1 MKAARLIASGQ
12 PVPDDDA
19 LLARVANGDSQA
31 LDLLYERYARL
42 VYSLALRILNDGDLA
57 EDIVQETF
65 WRVWRR
71 SETFRTGR
79 GSVVGWISGIA
90 RNLSIDE
97 LRRQRTRPNEV
108 RDTEANPVL
117 REMVDGRMDVVGVAL
132 ENERRR
138 LIAAALQQMTPEQRQ
153 AIELAYFGGLSQ
165 SEIAERLHSPIG
177 TIKTRIRS
185 GLRKLREILT
195 AQHLGA
201 DDLTE

>member
-1 MKAARLIASGQ
+1 MKAARQIASGQ
-12 PVPDDDA
+12 PTPDDEA
-19 LLARVANGDSQA
+19 LLARIAKRDSQA
-31 LDLLYERYARL
+31 LALLYERYARL
-42 VYSLALRILNDGDLA
+42 VYSLARRILGNAELA

-71 SETFRTGR
+71 SETYRTGR

-97 LRRQRTRPNEV
+97 LRRQRARPSEV
-108 RDTEANPVL
+108 YDTEASPVL
-117 REMVDGRMDVVGVAL
+117 RDMVDGSTDVVAAAL
-132 ENERRR
+132 EDERRR
-138 LIAAALQQMTPEQRQ
+138 LIEAALSQMTAEQRQ

-185 GLRKLREILT
+185 GLRKLREILA
-195 AQHLGA
+195 AQQFGA
-201 DDLTE
+201 EDLIE

>member
-12 PVPDDDA
+12 SVPDDEA
-19 LLARVANGDSQA
+19 LLARITERDSQA
-31 LDLLYERYARL
+31 LALLYERYARL
-42 VYSLALRILNDGDLA
+42 VYSLALRMLNNVELA

-71 SETFRTGR
+71 SETYRTGR

-97 LRRQRTRPNEV
+97 LRRQRARPSEV
-108 RDTEANPVL
+108 HDTEANPVL
-117 REMVDGRMDVVGVAL
+117 RDMVDGRMDVVGVAL
-132 ENERRR
+132 ESERRR
-138 LIAAALQQMTPEQRQ
+138 LIQAALQQMTPEQRQ

-165 SEIAERLHSPIG
+165 SEIAERLQSPIG

-185 GLRKLREILT
+185 GLRKLREILA
-195 AQHLGA
+195 AQQLGA
-201 DDLTE
+201 EDLTE

>member
-1 MKAARLIASGQ
+1 MKAARLIASSQ
-12 PVPDDDA
+12 PVPDDEA
-19 LLARVANGDSQA
+19 LLARVAKSDSQA
-31 LDLLYERYARL
+31 LALLYERYARL
-42 VYSLALRILNDGDLA
+42 VYSLALRILNNGELA

-138 LIAAALQQMTPEQRQ
+138 LIAAALQQMTAEQRQ

-185 GLRKLREILT
+185 GLRKLHEILT
-195 AQHLGA
+195 AQQLGV

>member
-1 MKAARLIASGQ
+1 MKAVRPIASSQ
-12 PVPDDDA
+12 PALDDEA
-19 LLARVANGDSQA
+19 LLARIASSDSQA
-31 LDLLYERYARL
+31 LALLYERYARL
-42 VYSLALRILNDGDLA
+42 VYSLALRILGSGELA

-71 SETFRTGR
+71 SATYRAGR

-97 LRRQRTRPNEV
+97 LRRQRARPSEV
-108 RDTEANPVL
+108 YDTETNPVL
-117 REMVDGRMDVVGVAL
+117 RNIVDGRMDVAGVAL
-132 ENERRR
+132 ESERRR
-138 LIAAALQQMTPEQRQ
+138 LIAAALQQMTAEQRQ

-185 GLRKLREILT
+185 GLRRLREILT

-201 DDLTE
+201 EDQTE

>member
-1 MKAARLIASGQ
+1 MKLARPITSGQ
-12 PVPDDDA
+12 PAPDDEA
-19 LLARVANGDSQA
+19 LLARVADSDSQA
-31 LDLLYERYARL
+31 LALLYERYARL
-42 VYSLALRILNDGDLA
+42 VYSLALRILNNGELA

-71 SETFRTGR
+71 SSTYQARR

-97 LRRQRTRPNEV
+97 LRRQRARPSEV
-108 RDTEANPVL
+108 RDSEASPVL
-117 REMVDGRMDVVGVAL
+117 RDMVDGRMNVVEVAL

-138 LIAAALQQMTPEQRQ
+138 AIQAALQQMTAEQRQ

-165 SEIAERLHSPIG
+165 SEIAERLHSPLG

-185 GLRKLREILT
+185 GLRKLREVLA
-195 AQHLGA
+195 AQQIGMEEL
-201 DDLTE
+201 

>member
-1 MKAARLIASGQ
+1 MKVLRPIASSQ
-12 PVPDDDA
+12 PAPDDEA
-19 LLARVANGDSQA
+19 LLARIANSDSQA
-31 LDLLYERYARL
+31 LALLYERYARL
-42 VYSLALRILNDGDLA
+42 VYSLALRILGSGELA

-71 SETFRTGR
+71 SATYRTGR

-97 LRRQRTRPNEV
+97 LRRQRARPNEV
-108 RDTEANPVL
+108 YDTETNPVL
-117 REMVDGRMDVVGVAL
+117 RNIVDRRMDVAGVAL
-132 ENERRR
+132 ESERRQQ
-138 LIAAALQQMTPEQRQ
+138 IAAALQQMTAEQRQ

-195 AQHLGA
+195 AQQLGPE
-201 DDLTE
+201 DLTE